1 MHESIISRKMKWKF
15 LILNQRIIAFP
26 CFLPVPDN
34 PFRRAFDSANERF
47 RVEAANEDGDLV
59 WANTGFPTLEKP
71 QSSSC
76 LIRRSGS
83 LFRPRN
89 RFPLF
94 FRLISR
100 AREIRHQRPQS
111 FAKKRAVADEKG
123 GNKGK
128 LESDVWIDSTI
139 PLILIRFEV
148 ASAETTVGSATS
160 SPPVRW
166 GRLKSFC
173 PGGVEFAKKKKQKKR
188 KKKKERTAETP
199 PNRKTNKTFFARK
212 RRRGIEGNFDEKVVE
227 NVVPKYSYFFLF
239 FFFDTWRSKLRK
251 ECLFRGLW

>member
-1 MHESIISRKMKWKF
+1 MNIMHESIISRKMKWKF

-160 SPPVRW
+160 SPPVR
-166 GRLKSFC
+166 
-173 PGGVEFAKKKKQKKR
+173 
-188 KKKKERTAETP
+188 
-199 PNRKTNKTFFARK
+199 
-212 RRRGIEGNFDEKVVE
+212 
-227 NVVPKYSYFFLF
+227 
-239 FFFDTWRSKLRK
+239 
-251 ECLFRGLW
+251 

>member
-1 MHESIISRKMKWKF
+1 MGRGTPRMGQHR
-15 LILNQRIIAFP
+15 
-26 CFLPVPDN
+26 
-34 PFRRAFDSANERF
+34 
-47 RVEAANEDGDLV
+47 
-59 WANTGFPTLEKP
+59 GFPTVEKP

-76 LIRRSGS
+76 LIRRPAT

-160 SPPVRW
+160 SPSVRW

-173 PGGVEFAKKKKQKKR
+173 PAGVEFTK
-188 KKKKERTAETP
+188 KKKKERK
-199 PNRKTNKTFFARK
+199 RKKVEQSKHRRTEKRIKRFKTREKEEEEAWREILMK
-212 RRRGIEGNFDEKVVE
+212 R
-227 NVVPKYSYFFLF
+227 S
-239 FFFDTWRSKLRK
+239 SKR
-251 ECLFRGLW
+251 CF